1 MRDREAGVNQ
11 NSRLIVGSNRS
22 LLTGMTTRKTLFP
35 TLLLIALSATVSA
48 KDYHVYF
55 LGGQSNMDGYG
66 FVKELPAELA
76 KPMPD
81 VPIFHGNMGLDGKP
95 VDGRGIWSP
104 LQPGHGRS
112 FKSDGKTNIYS
123 DRFGLELSFARRI
136 KTTYQRQNVAIIKYS
151 RGGTSIEAD
160 CPSAERFGCWEV
172 VFERGEGEGKGM
184 NQFDHFLAT
193 LANARK
199 IKDIDGDGEP
209 DRLIPSGILWMQG
222 ESDATGTLQVAEDYG
237 KNLAELMFAIRDAFN
252 TPDMPIVI
260 GRITD
265 WEVWTHGEVVR
276 AEQAAFAAKDPRAEL
291 VTSTDT
297 YGNSDKWHYDTAG
310 YLDLGVKFA
319 DAIVHL
325 RRKALNDQ

>member
-1 MRDREAGVNQ
+1 
-11 NSRLIVGSNRS
+11 
-22 LLTGMTTRKTLFP
+22 
-35 TLLLIALSATVSA
+35 
-48 KDYHVYF
+48 
-55 LGGQSNMDGYG
+55 MDGYG
-66 FVKELPAELA
+66 FVKELPAA
-76 KPMPD
+76 FTKPTPQI
-81 VPIFHGNMGLDGKP
+81 PIFHGNMGLDGKP

-104 LQPGHGRS
+104 LQPGHGRN
-112 FKSDGKTNIYS
+112 FKSDGKTNTYS

-136 KTTYQRQNVAIIKYS
+136 QDTFQRQNIALIKYS
-151 RGGTSIEAD
+151 RGGTSIDAD
-160 CPSAERFGCWEV
+160 CPSADRFGCWEV
-172 VFERGEGEGKGM
+172 VYDRGEGEGKGM

-193 LANARK
+193 LENARK

-209 DRLIPSGILWMQG
+209 DRLIPAGVLWMQG
-222 ESDATGTLQVAEDYG
+222 ESDATGTLQVAKDYG
-237 KNLAELMFAIRDAFN
+237 ENLTELMTAIRDAFDA
-252 TPDMPIVI
+252 PDMPIVI

-276 AEQAAFAAKDPRAEL
+276 AQQADFAARDPKAAL

-325 RRKALNDQ
+325 HRKSLNGQ